1 MTESLSSRVAQF
13 EIDIEIA
20 HQIVHGTAEESV
32 DTEGGQVRTF
42 AKIQAEYDAQMVQ
55 SETHQ
60 NRVAAEAAA
69 GAATV
74 ARDEAQLAAGIFPTI
89 AAGLAATV
97 GDEFFS
103 VPSAESDEYLILYLN
118 SAGAAIEQKRSA
130 AAGRIAALEART
142 GAAESDIDGL
152 QLQVAELLYVPPAID
167 ALLIDGAA
175 SLTVEMGTS
184 VASVSLSWTL
194 SGSEPESQSIDQ
206 GVGGVPVGTTSK
218 VIDGPFTASRTWA
231 LTVADTSPAGNPKQ
245 DSAAVSLNVRQKR
258 YWGVVDA
265 LSLDSADILA
275 LASEFATGRPKT
287 VAYDASAGGYPY
299 YCYPAAWGAPSSVKV
314 GGLAFSDYSITTQSF
329 VNASGYAED
338 YVVIRFNV
346 RQTGSNIEVQFA

>member
-13 EIDIEIA
+13 ESDIEIA

-32 DTEGGQVRTF
+32 ETEGGQVRTF
-42 AKIQAEYDAQMVQ
+42 AKIQADYDAQLVQ

-69 GAATV
+69 GAAVV

-97 GDEFFS
+97 GDEYFS

-118 SAGAAIEQKRSA
+118 SAGAAIEQKRYP
-130 AAGRIAALEART
+130 AAGRIAALETRT

-152 QLQVAELLYVPPAID
+152 QLQVAELLYVPPAIG

-175 SLTVEMGTS
+175 SLTVEVGTS

-218 VIDGPFTASRTWA
+218 VVDGPFTASRTWA
-231 LTVADTSPAGNPKQ
+231 LTVDDTSPAGSPVQ
-245 DSAAVSLNVRQKR
+245 DTAQVSLLFRQR
-258 YWGVVDA
+258 HYWGVSA
-265 LSLDSADILA
+265 NPSLSTADILA
-275 LASEFATGRPKT
+275 LSSEFATFRGKSVTYTATGGR
-287 VAYDASAGGYPY
+287 YLY
-299 YCYPAAWGAPSSVKV
+299 YCYPFNWGPLAGVIV
-314 GGLAFSDYSITTQSF
+314 GGLAFSDYTETIQSF
-329 VNASGYAED
+329 TNASGHTED
-338 YVVIRFNV
+338 YRVIRFNSL
-346 RQTGSNIEVQFA
+346 QNSSNIQVVWS